1 MRLVFAGTPEFA
13 RTALTSLHHA
23 GHEIALV
30 LTQPD
35 RPAGRGM
42 KLQASAVKQYALEHH
57 MPVCQPHSLRLDGK
71 YSDEALAAQQAIA
84 DAHAELMVVVAYG
97 LLLPEWT
104 LHSVPHGCLNI
115 HASLLPRW
123 RGAAPIQRAI
133 EAGDS
138 ETGVCIMQMDAG
150 LDTGAVLMRESLPIS
165 DTDTSAS
172 LHDKLAALGS
182 RLIVD
187 TLSALPQLSAQVQ
200 TTEGITYA
208 AKILKDEAL
217 IDWQLPAVRLSQR
230 IRAFDPFPGAHTF
243 CEGQVLKI
251 WSATAFNSDTHATPG
266 SVVQLHADAFDVAT
280 GDGVLRVMQVQRPGG
295 KRISAA
301 EFLHSH
307 ALSVGMLLG
316 ASAD

>member
-13 RTALTSLHHA
+13 RTALNSLHHA

-57 MPVCQPHSLRLDGK
+57 MPVCQPHSLRLDGQ
-71 YSDEALAAQQAIA
+71 YPDEALAAQQAIA

-97 LLLPEWT
+97 LLLPEWI

-138 ETGVCIMQMDAG
+138 DTGVCIMQMDAG

-172 LHDKLAALGS
+172 LHDKLAAMGS

-200 TTEGITYA
+200 ATEGITYA
-208 AKILKDEAL
+208 AKILKEEAL

-251 WSATAFNSDTHATPG
+251 WSATAFNSDTHATPS

-301 EFLHSH
+301 EFLHSQS
-307 ALSVGMLLG
+307 LSVGMLLG
-316 ASAD
+316 ASAN